1 MFWLPSSFISF
12 HSQHQLPPGLWSLF
26 WQVWNAISSSFVAYQ
41 YLHLQANKSE
51 VPGWLP
57 GMRVHQKTWA
67 NQKDVGGG
75 DLTTTLIPLAA
86 FVHRTY
92 QYLPSFIPKVARLK
106 IMESLITWY
115 LTLRDAG
122 STPSRPRR
130 TRLSGG
136 TMVFSTSGSWPRDRY
151 QQKP

>member
-26 WQVWNAISSSFVAYQ
+26 WQVWDAISPSFVATNIYTTRQ
-41 YLHLQANKSE
+41 TSLKPQGGYL
-51 VPGWLP
+51 
-57 GMRVHQKTWA
+57 GMRAHQKTRA
-67 NQKDVGGG
+67 NQKDVREG

-92 QYLPSFIPKVARLK
+92 QYLPFFIPKVAGLK
-106 IMESLITWY
+106 IMESLITWC
-115 LTLRDAG
+115 LTLRHAG
-122 STPSRPRR
+122 STPSRPHR

-136 TMVFSTSGSWPRDRY
+136 TMVFSLSGSQSRDRY
-151 QQKP
+151 QQKL